1 MKSSDAI
8 AINVKPLR
16 AGWALECDEMLEV
29 QLFRTGGEAERSAD
43 RLAAAL
49 TKVGWFVKIVIHDL
63 GGAIAGLKE
72 VGPSGANPRRTI
84 H

>member
-1 MKSSDAI
+1 METYDAI

-16 AGWALECDEMLEV
+16 AGWALECDRMET
-29 QLFRTGGEAERSAD
+29 QLFRTGGEAERSAV

-49 TKVGWFVKIVIHDL
+49 TKAGWFVKLVIHDL
-63 GGAIAGLKE
+63 GGAIAGLME
-72 VGPSGANPRRTI
+72 VGPSSANRWRRTI